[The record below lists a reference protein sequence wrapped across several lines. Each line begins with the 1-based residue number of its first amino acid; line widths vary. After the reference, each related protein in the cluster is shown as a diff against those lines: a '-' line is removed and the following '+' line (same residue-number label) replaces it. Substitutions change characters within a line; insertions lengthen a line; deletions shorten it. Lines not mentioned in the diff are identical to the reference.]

1 MHIIL
6 GYVHIISIVIAYELA
21 GRYFIKGIV
30 TFFSYGNEIR
40 VISKFEE
47 HLEWFQYVFQNWMRI
62 FFWDIGENREN
73 PGIQLIIM

>member
-1 MHIIL
+1 MHIIP

-21 GRYFIKGIV
+21 GRYFIIGIV

-47 HLEWFQYVFQNWMRI
+47 HLEWFQYVFQNLMRI
-62 FFWDIGENREN
+62 FF
-73 PGIQLIIM
+73 GISEKIVKIVKTLEYS